1 MFFHKIILNKHTL
14 NQFLIFLDENFLTL
28 FYNEISLICYKC
40 NLSRIVIHLFKNIFE
55 LPGGA
60 LKPTDIDTL
69 WVHVT
74 CAWFRPEVSFAS
86 DEKME
91 PALGILS
98 IPSNSFVKVSY

>member
-1 MFFHKIILNKHTL
+1 MSVMLLWKMIWHT
-14 NQFLIFLDENFLTL
+14 
-28 FYNEISLICYKC
+28 
-40 NLSRIVIHLFKNIFE
+40 
-55 LPGGA
+55 GGA
-60 LKPTDIDTL
+60 LKPTDVDTL

-98 IPSNSFVKVSY
+98 IPLNSFVKVGVLVTTFSCLFQ